1 MVGEREIRLDHE
13 EHGMGGVPFMPR
25 GHRTLRYSAC
35 SLQPRFGEAV
45 VAVIKFPDF
54 GAMMMAF
61 CLSRPDMGFLLCV
74 KFGTS
79 RGIGTSQLES
89 FASAL

>member
-1 MVGEREIRLDHE
+1 MEGGRKIRLDHE
-13 EHGMGGVPFMPR
+13 EHGLGCFPPMPM
-25 GHRTLRYSAC
+25 GHRIRHYGGC
-35 SLQPRFGEAV
+35 SLEPRFGEAV

-61 CLSRPDMGFLLCV
+61 CLSRPDMGFLLCD
-74 KFGTS
+74 KLGTS
-79 RGIGTSQLES
+79 RGICTTQLAI